1 MMKTMKKLNIFLTGL
16 ALLMVGCTDD
26 LTGFENGS
34 QQTGTDGEMVDL
46 TVSVSLDDLF
56 PGGTRADDDDQ
67 YGHADKI
74 DMLVYAVRQV
84 NDGKIGAIL
93 TQYGKGVDASLKNY
107 NGNGMAPA
115 LLAMGDDYLNQEDHT
130 QTILNIKEDKNDED
144 GKIHINLR
152 VMRGTTFNLSLWAQ
166 SAECTAYNFKT
177 LEAVEVDYSK
187 MKFGEDIHPDIYD
200 AFSASANFSV
210 GQVNTPIEV
219 KLTRALSQINIGVND
234 EATDGNDAD
243 QFSKIEVAFKDIP
256 TTLDVVNNTVK
267 NEGQKD
273 HTFSWDLSLNEKSKT
288 FTVDNT
294 NEAGQEPTTTKYK
307 YLGMCYVLAPSIRV
321 EDNLNQNVE
330 TPTVTVDKITVTK
343 NGTPYYHSQKIL
355 AVNRNWR
362 TNILFSRYKYLT
374 PDPLNKET
382 LQVPA
387 KFTDSNN
394 GIVIGNSI
402 VWYPFQESYD
412 VGLEAISGENVP
424 EPYNYTYEI
433 TYYSSAEDP
442 GQKLSVNRKISQ
454 TEAYNVT
461 IPTDFLT
468 KLDIKKEGDEYP
480 KLKVKVV
487 SLNEVFYSNSQETE
501 MKLNVNWDTSQTYT
515 WNFSGN
521 SSYGEEDNL
530 NGRAFYTYGSKL
542 GSSGSKVSDTEF
554 GGDDYSGLYYE
565 AMQKSDRGWNFTG
578 NSINGGGGITTN
590 LHFKVNGSC
599 NIKIKGVNSNTDNRD
614 FIIDYGVQVYKG
626 DGKDGFMLPAD
637 IDHANSNSA
646 WDEKEGY
653 AIILA
658 SNSANSMPEYFLDYN
673 KVRAEGSKDFTNTP
687 VITNNPDNKFPNGRY
702 PNGETE
708 YFSTKAEYVYL
719 YFFGGTVNLY
729 AITLSYPGSN

>member
-1 MMKTMKKLNIFLTGL
+1 MKKLNIFLTGL

-34 QQTGTDGEMVDL
+34 QQTDTDGEMVDL

-56 PGGTRADDDDQ
+56 PGGTRAEDDDQ

-187 MKFGEDIHPDIYD
+187 MTFGEGIDPDIYD

-219 KLTRALSQINIGVND
+219 KLTRALSQINIGLKADAN
-234 EATDGNDAD
+234 DGNASDYTQID
-243 QFSKIEVAFKDIP
+243 VAFSNIP
-256 TTLDVVNNTVK
+256 TTLNVVGSTVIAEK
-267 NEGQKD
+267 TESP
-273 HTFSWDLSLNEKSKT
+273 TFSWPVNLNE
-288 FTVDNT
+288 DNT
-294 NEAGQEPTTTKYK
+294 FVVKNTTDAGTGANTPGISYK
-307 YLGMCYVLAPSIRV
+307 YMGMCYILAPAPK
-321 EDNLNQNVE
+321 EGE

-355 AVNRNWR
+355 TVNRNWR
-362 TNILFSRYKYLT
+362 TNVLFSRYKYLT
-374 PDPLNKET
+374 PPETPEPLS
-382 LQVPA
+382 VP
-387 KFTDSNN
+387 KDFTNEGSGFEIPNSVKWSPFAESYEVSFA
-394 GIVIGNSI
+394 GLSGNSGDDI
-402 VWYPFQESYD
+402 
-412 VGLEAISGENVP
+412 P
-424 EPYNYTYEI
+424 ETNYYTYEI
-433 TYYSSAEDP
+433 TYQDTKDSQQEVLPIGRS
-442 GQKLSVNRKISQ
+442 LSE
-454 TEAYNVT
+454 TEPFNVT
-461 IPTDFLT
+461 IPAQALYN
-468 KLDIKKEGDEYP
+468 LANKKSEEDYP

-515 WNFSGN
+515 WNFQGTN
-521 SSYGEEDNL
+521 DNL
-530 NGRAFYTYGSKL
+530 NGKAFYTYGNSL
-542 GSSGSKVSDTEF
+542 SSDGKSIAETEF
-554 GGDDYSGLYYE
+554 GGDEYYGLYYE
-565 AMQKSDRGWNFTG
+565 AMQKSDRSWNFTG

-590 LHFKVNGSC
+590 LHFRVNGSC
-599 NIKIKGVNSNTDNRD
+599 NIEIKGENTNSNGKADDIRD
-614 FIIDYGVQVYKG
+614 FIIDYGVTIYEG
-626 DGKDGFMLPAD
+626 DPKDGFMLPSG
-637 IDHANSNSA
+637 ISHANGTG
-646 WDEKEGY
+646 WDEDGREGY
-653 AIILA
+653 AIYTVPQSTSLTTL
-658 SNSANSMPEYFLDYN
+658 PYFLDYN

-687 VITNNPDNKFPNGRY
+687 VTSSGNNRY

-708 YFSTKAEYVYL
+708 YFSTKAGYVYL
-719 YFFGGTVNLY
+719 YFFGGSLNLY